1 MVALEGTDKYK
12 NQSYRKGICETL
24 QSDPDVSDEVTFK
37 LRIDGQR
44 VSHTNTLLNI
54 QERGDNMC
62 KGLEVGEE
70 AQYVLKEKEKQIRVS
85 GKIGRDI
92 E

>member
-1 MVALEGTDKYK
+1 
-12 NQSYRKGICETL
+12 
-24 QSDPDVSDEVTFK
+24 
-37 LRIDGQR
+37 
-44 VSHTNTLLNI
+44 
-54 QERGDNMC
+54 MC

-70 AQYVLKEKEKQIRVS
+70 AQYVLKEKEKQVRVS